1 MNLELKMYDRE
12 RIGIQKG
19 MQKGIQKGR
28 REGMQKGM
36 QKGKEE
42 VALNLLRQNLPMEL
56 IAGATGFSVEELK
69 KLKST
74 LPNEE
79 K

>member
-19 MQKGIQKGR
+19 R
-28 REGMQKGM
+28 REGMQKGEE
-36 QKGKEE
+36 KGKRE
-42 VALNLLRQNLPMEL
+42 VALNLLKQNLPMEL
-56 IAGATGFSVEELK
+56 IAGATGLSVEELK
-69 KLKST
+69 KLKRT

>member
-1 MNLELKMYDRE
+1 MNLELKMYDS
-12 RIGIQKG
+12 
-19 MQKGIQKGR
+19 R
-28 REGMQKGM
+28 RQGVQEGMQE
-36 QKGKEE
+36 GKTE
-42 VALNLLRQNLPMEL
+42 VALNLLKENLPIKL

-74 LPNEE
+74 LPKAE